1 MMKVVIRKY
10 RRKLE
15 KSVKENDRSVLAKAY
30 IKLLDV
36 ARPLYFSEEFLLLN
50 GLKGKV
56 ESDQKSVLFF
66 TVHKSA
72 STFIEKTVLELLKN
86 KTLATINFSGY
97 LSKRKQEAYYN
108 DDRLM
113 KKVLRPRGYFYGAFR
128 SFYNFPGLD
137 KFKILLVLRDPRDV
151 LTSYYFSTLYNHPL
165 GRKEVFEERKKYAN
179 TTIDEFVLERAPE
192 FKKRYQDY
200 CEHLLGKEHVLLL
213 KYEEMITQFGSWL
226 QKLSAFLGLKDN
238 TEALDAIVAKT
249 SFKVEKEDP
258 HSFIRNIKAQ
268 DHKDKLKPE
277 TIAKLTALFKNELMQ
292 LEYDLE

>member
-1 MMKVVIRKY
+1 MMKAVIRKY
-10 RRKLE
+10 RKKLE
-15 KSVKENDRSVLAKAY
+15 KSVKENDKSVLAKTY
-30 IKLLDV
+30 IKLLGV

-56 ESDQKSVLFF
+56 ESDHKSVLFF

-72 STFIEKTVLELLKN
+72 STFIENTVTELLNN

-97 LSKRKQEAYYN
+97 LSKKKQEEYYN
-108 DDRLM
+108 NARLM
-113 KKVLRPRGYFYGAFR
+113 KKVLKPIGYFYGAFR

-137 KFKILLVLRDPRDV
+137 NFKILLVLRDPRDV

-192 FKKRYQDY
+192 FKKRYRDY
-200 CEHLLGKEHVLLL
+200 CEHLLGKENVLLL
-213 KYEEMITQFGSWL
+213 KYEEMITEFGTWL
-226 QKLSAFLGLKDN
+226 QKLSAFLELKDN
-238 TEALDAIVAKT
+238 EGALDTLVMKT
-249 SFKVEKEDP
+249 SFKVKKEDP
-258 HSFIRNIKAQ
+258 HSFIRNIKAR

-277 TIAKLTALFKNELMQ
+277 TIAKLTALFRNELIQ
-292 LEYDLE
+292 LNYDLE